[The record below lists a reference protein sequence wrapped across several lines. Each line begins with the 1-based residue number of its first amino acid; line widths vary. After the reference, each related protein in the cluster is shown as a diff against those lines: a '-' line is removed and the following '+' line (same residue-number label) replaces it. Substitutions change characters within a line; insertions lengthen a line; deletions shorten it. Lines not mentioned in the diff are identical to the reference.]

1 MNKMQ
6 RQLLTT
12 GTTSKNKKGRWDGS
26 VWYLD
31 EFGERKRKSFSGK
44 TQTEVQSRIRDYI
57 ADFNAE
63 VKSANDAANRPL
75 REGMQHWLEVFKYP
89 SLQRTSYDRYE
100 MTAKH
105 RIYPY
110 IGDKP
115 ISNINGPDIK
125 QLLNT
130 IMQNGKSYSTCKKA
144 YLLMSEYFRYLERED
159 VIEKNP
165 MRNVEMTKKA
175 NYLSAQGKENKP
187 QNELVTVF
195 SPEEIELLKA
205 EAFKRYGNGKPIYK
219 QSAVFFLMLNTGLR
233 RGEVCGLL
241 NRDINIDK
249 RVLHVRQA
257 VKEYFRRDG
266 MAIIKGQETKV
277 GPPKS
282 ATSVRDIPLNDTAI
296 EMINRLREEV
306 YLGED
311 APLIPNEDGG
321 YLKPINLLRRFY
333 RLQTAAGIPEDEQ
346 KGLHALRHT
355 FATTLING
363 IKQPDG
369 TIKSL
374 TVKQVADLLGHTTT
388 EITELYYVKKDNTKL
403 EGLTD
408 AFNL

>member
-1 MNKMQ
+1 MQ

-44 TQTEVQSRIRDYI
+44 TQTEVQERIKDYI
-57 ADFNAE
+57 FQFNQE
-63 VKSANDAANRPL
+63 VQASSEATNKPFK
-75 REGMQHWLEVFKYP
+75 EGMQHWLEVFKYP

-100 MTAKH
+100 VTAKYQ
-105 RIYPY
+105 IYPF

-115 ISNINGPDIK
+115 IGNITAADLKIV
-125 QLLNT
+125 LNE
-130 IMQNGKSYSTCKKA
+130 IMLSGKSYSTCKKA
-144 YLLMSEYFRYLERED
+144 YLLLNEYFRYLERED
-159 VIEKNP
+159 LIEKNP
-165 MRNVEMTKKA
+165 MRNVEMMKKA
-175 NYLSAQGKENKP
+175 NYLSAQGIENKP

-195 SPEEIELLKA
+195 SPEEIELLKK
-205 EAFKRYGNGKPIYK
+205 EAFKRFGNGKPLYK
-219 QSAVFFLMLNTGLR
+219 QSAVYFLMLNTGLR

-241 NRDINIDK
+241 NSDIDLEH
-249 RVLHVRQA
+249 RVLHVRRA
-257 VKEYFRRDG
+257 VKEYYHRDG
-266 MAIIKGQETKV
+266 MDRTKGQETKV

-282 ATSVRDIPLNDTAI
+282 ATSVRDVPLNDTAI

-311 APLIPNEDGG
+311 TPLIPNEKGDFI
-321 YLKPINLLRRFY
+321 KPINLLRRFY
-333 RLQTAAGIPEDEQ
+333 RLQTAAGIPEDEL

-355 FATTLING
+355 FATTLIKG

>member
-1 MNKMQ
+1 MQ

-44 TQTEVQSRIRDYI
+44 TQTEVQERIKEYI
-57 ADFNAE
+57 FRFNQEVQSSADTSNLAF
-63 VKSANDAANRPL
+63 K
-75 REGMQHWLEVFKYP
+75 EGMQHWLEVFKYP

-100 MTAKH
+100 VTAKYQ
-105 RIYPY
+105 IYPY

-115 ISNINGPDIK
+115 IGNITAADLKIV
-125 QLLNT
+125 LNE
-130 IMQNGKSYSTCKKA
+130 IMLSGKSYSTCKKA
-144 YLLMSEYFRYLERED
+144 YLLLNEYFRYLERED
-159 VIEKNP
+159 LIEKNP
-165 MRNVEMTKKA
+165 MRNVEMIKKA
-175 NYLSAQGKENKP
+175 NYLSAQGIENKP

-195 SPEEIELLKA
+195 SLEEIELLKA
-205 EAFKRYGNGKPIYK
+205 VAFKRFSNGKRLYK
-219 QSAVFFLMLNTGLR
+219 QSAVYFLMLNTGLR

-241 NRDINIDK
+241 NSDIDIEH
-249 RVLHVRQA
+249 RVLHVRRA
-257 VKEYFRRDG
+257 VKEYYRRDG
-266 MAIIKGQETKV
+266 MDRAKGQETKV

-282 ATSVRDIPLNDTAI
+282 ATSVRDVPLNDTAI
-296 EMINRLREEV
+296 EMINRQREEV
-306 YLGED
+306 YLGD
-311 APLIPNEDGG
+311 DTPLIPDENGG

-333 RLQTAAGIPEDEQ
+333 RLQTAAGIPEDEL

>member
-1 MNKMQ
+1 MYKMQ

-31 EFGERKRKSFSGK
+31 EFGGRKRKSFSGK
-44 TQTEVQSRIRDYI
+44 TQSEVQERIKEYIFRFNQEVQS
-57 ADFNAE
+57 
-63 VKSANDAANRPL
+63 SANTSNLAFK
-75 REGMQHWLEVFKYP
+75 EGMQHWLEVFKYP

-100 MTAKH
+100 VTAKYQ
-105 RIYPY
+105 IYPF

-115 ISNINGPDIK
+115 IGNITAADLKIV
-125 QLLNT
+125 LNE
-130 IMQNGKSYSTCKKA
+130 IMLSGKSYSTCKKA
-144 YLLMSEYFRYLERED
+144 YLLLNEYFRYLERED
-159 VIEKNP
+159 LIEKNP
-165 MRNVEMTKKA
+165 MRNVEMMKKA
-175 NYLSAQGKENKP
+175 NYLSAQGIENKP

-195 SPEEIELLKA
+195 SPEEIELLKK
-205 EAFKRYGNGKPIYK
+205 EAFKRFGNGKPLYK
-219 QSAVFFLMLNTGLR
+219 QSAVYFLMLNTGLR

-241 NRDINIDK
+241 NSDIDLEH
-249 RVLHVRQA
+249 RVLHVRRA
-257 VKEYFRRDG
+257 IKEYYRRDG
-266 MAIIKGQETKV
+266 MDRAKGQETKV

-282 ATSVRDIPLNDTAI
+282 ATSVRDVPLNYTAV
-296 EMINRLREEV
+296 EMITRLREEV

-311 APLIPNEDGG
+311 HPLIPNDDGG

-333 RLQTAAGIPEDEQ
+333 RLQTAAGIPKEEQ

-374 TVKQVADLLGHTTT
+374 TEKQVADLLGHTTT

>member
-1 MNKMQ
+1 MIMQ

-12 GTTSKNKKGRWDGS
+12 GTTSKNKKSRWDGS

-44 TQTEVQSRIRDYI
+44 TQSEVQEKIKEYI
-57 ADFNAE
+57 LKFNEE
-63 VKSANDAANRPL
+63 VQVNANAANISFKA
-75 REGMQHWLEVFKYP
+75 GMQHWLEVFKYP

-100 MTAKH
+100 VTAKYQ
-105 RIYPY
+105 IYPF
-110 IGDKP
+110 IGDKA
-115 ISNINGPDIK
+115 ISNITAADLKIV
-125 QLLNT
+125 LNE
-130 IMQNGKSYSTCKKA
+130 IMLSGKSYSTCKNA
-144 YLLMSEYFRYLERED
+144 YLLLNEYLRYLERED
-159 VIEKNP
+159 IIEKNP
-165 MRNVEMTKKA
+165 MRNVEMMKKA

-187 QNELVTVF
+187 QNELVTAF
-195 SPEEIELLKA
+195 SPEEIEL
-205 EAFKRYGNGKPIYK
+205 RYGNGKRMYK

-241 NRDINIDK
+241 NSDIDLEK
-249 RVLHVRQA
+249 RVLHVRHA
-257 VKEYFRRDG
+257 VKEFYRRDG
-266 MAIIKGQETKV
+266 MEKGKGQETKV

-282 ATSVRDIPLNDTAI
+282 ATSVRDVPLNNTAV
-296 EMINRLREEV
+296 EMITRLREEV

-311 APLIPNEDGG
+311 HPLIPNDDGG

-333 RLQTAAGIPEDEQ
+333 RLQTAAGIPKEEQ

-355 FATTLING
+355 FVTTLING

>member
-1 MNKMQ
+1 MQ

-31 EFGERKRKSFSGK
+31 EFGERKRKAFSGK
-44 TQTEVQSRIRDYI
+44 TQREVLDKIKKYI
-57 ADFNAE
+57 EEFNDE
-63 VKSANDAANRPL
+63 VRAAGSESNKPL
-75 REGMQHWLEVFKYP
+75 REGMQHWLEVFKFP

-105 RIYPY
+105 QIYPC
-110 IGDKP
+110 IGDMP
-115 ISNINGPDIK
+115 ISDITGADIK
-125 QLLNT
+125 KLLNG
-130 IMQNGKSYSTCKKA
+130 IMMDGKSYSTCKKA
-144 YLLMSEYFRYLERED
+144 YLLLSEYFRYLERED
-159 VIEKNP
+159 IIEKNP
-165 MRNVEMTKKA
+165 MRNVEMTKKG
-175 NYLSAQGKENKP
+175 NYLAAQGKENKP
-187 QNELVTVF
+187 QNELVTIF
-195 SPEEIELLKA
+195 TPDEIELLKA
-205 EAFKRYGNGKPIYK
+205 EAFKRFGNGKPMYK
-219 QSAVFFLMLNTGLR
+219 QAAVFYLMLNTGLR

-241 NRDINIDK
+241 NRDIDLDR

-257 VKEYFRRDG
+257 VKEYSRRDG
-266 MAIIKGQETKV
+266 MEIAKGQETKA

-282 ATSVRDIPLNDTAI
+282 ATSVRSVPLNDTAI
-296 EMINRLREEV
+296 EMINKLREEV

-311 APLIPNEDGG
+311 SPLIPNEDGG

-333 RLQTAAGIPEDEQ
+333 RLQTAAGIPEEEQ

-369 TIKSL
+369 TIKCL
-374 TVKQVADLLGHTTT
+374 PIKVVADILGHTTT
-388 EITELYYVKKDNTKL
+388 EITELYYDKKDNTKL

>member
-1 MNKMQ
+1 MQ

-31 EFGERKRKSFSGK
+31 EFGGRKRKSFSGK
-44 TQTEVQSRIRDYI
+44 TQSEVQERIKEYIFRFNQEVQS
-57 ADFNAE
+57 
-63 VKSANDAANRPL
+63 SANTSNLAFK
-75 REGMQHWLEVFKYP
+75 EGMQHWLEVFKYP

-100 MTAKH
+100 VTAKYQ
-105 RIYPY
+105 IYPF

-115 ISNINGPDIK
+115 IGNITAADLKIV
-125 QLLNT
+125 LNE
-130 IMQNGKSYSTCKKA
+130 IMLSGKSYSTCKKA
-144 YLLMSEYFRYLERED
+144 YLLLNEYFRYLERED
-159 VIEKNP
+159 LIEKNP
-165 MRNVEMTKKA
+165 MRNVEMMKKA
-175 NYLSAQGKENKP
+175 NYLSAQGIENKP

-205 EAFKRYGNGKPIYK
+205 EAFKRFGNGKPLYK
-219 QSAVFFLMLNTGLR
+219 QSAVYFLMLNTGLR

-241 NRDINIDK
+241 NSDIDLEH
-249 RVLHVRQA
+249 RVLHVRRA
-257 VKEYFRRDG
+257 VKEYYCRNG
-266 MAIIKGQETKV
+266 MDRAKGQETKV

-282 ATSVRDIPLNDTAI
+282 ATSVRDVPLNNTAI

-311 APLIPNEDGG
+311 TPLIPNEKGDFI
-321 YLKPINLLRRFY
+321 KPINLLRRFY
-333 RLQTAAGIPEDEQ
+333 RLQTAAGIPEEEL

>member
-1 MNKMQ
+1 MQ

-44 TQTEVQSRIRDYI
+44 TQSEVQERIKEYIFRFNQEVQS
-57 ADFNAE
+57 
-63 VKSANDAANRPL
+63 SANTSNLAFK
-75 REGMQHWLEVFKYP
+75 EGMQHWLEVFKYP

-100 MTAKH
+100 VTAKYQ
-105 RIYPY
+105 IYPY

-115 ISNINGPDIK
+115 IGNITAADLKIV
-125 QLLNT
+125 LNE
-130 IMQNGKSYSTCKKA
+130 IMLSGKSYSTCKKA
-144 YLLMSEYFRYLERED
+144 YLLLNEYFRYLERED
-159 VIEKNP
+159 LIDKNP
-165 MRNVEMTKKA
+165 MRNVEMMKKA
-175 NYLSAQGKENKP
+175 NYLSAQGIENKP

-195 SPEEIELLKA
+195 SPEEIELLKE
-205 EAFKRYGNGKPIYK
+205 EAFKRFSNGKPLYK
-219 QSAVFFLMLNTGLR
+219 QSAVYFLMLNTGLR

-241 NRDINIDK
+241 NSDIDLEH
-249 RVLHVRQA
+249 RVLHVRRA
-257 VKEYFRRDG
+257 VKEYYRRDG
-266 MAIIKGQETKV
+266 MDRAKGQETKV

-282 ATSVRDIPLNDTAI
+282 ATSVRDVPLNDTAI
-296 EMINRLREEV
+296 EMITRLREEV

-311 APLIPNEDGG
+311 SPLIPSEKGDFI
-321 YLKPINLLRRFY
+321 KPINLLRRFY
-333 RLQTAAGIPEDEQ
+333 RLQTAAGISENEL

>member
-1 MNKMQ
+1 MERK
-6 RQLLTT
+6 LLTN
-12 GTTSKNKKGRWDGS
+12 GTTSKNKNGRWNGS
-26 VWYLD
+26 VWYMD
-31 EFGERKRKSFSGK
+31 EHGERKRKSFSAD
-44 TQTEVQSRIRDYI
+44 TQK
-57 ADFNAE
+57 E
-63 VKSANDAANRPL
+63 VKERIKSYIEHFYDKPEIVADNASTKPL
-75 REGMQHWLEVFKYP
+75 KESMQNWLEVFKYP
-89 SLQRTSYDRYE
+89 SLQRTTYDRYE
-100 MTAKH
+100 VTAKH
-105 RIYPY
+105 QIYPY
-110 IGDKP
+110 LGKKIVRDITGA
-115 ISNINGPDIK
+115 DIK
-125 QLLNT
+125 KVLNT
-130 IMQNGKSYSTCKKA
+130 IVMSGKSYSTCKKA
-144 YLLMSEYFRYLERED
+144 YLLLSEFYRYLERED
-159 VIEKNP
+159 LIEKNP
-165 MRNVEMTKKA
+165 MRNVEMIKKA
-175 NYLSAQGKENKP
+175 NYLSAQGIENKP

-205 EAFKRYGNGKPIYK
+205 EAFKRFGNGKPLYK
-219 QSAVFFLMLNTGLR
+219 QSAVYFLMLNTGLR

-241 NRDINIDK
+241 NSDIDLEH
-249 RVLHVRQA
+249 RVLHVRRA
-257 VKEYFRRDG
+257 VKEYYRRDG
-266 MAIIKGQETKV
+266 MDRAKGQETKV

-282 ATSVRDIPLNDTAI
+282 ATSVRDVPLNDTAI

-311 APLIPNEDGG
+311 SPLIPNEKGNFI
-321 YLKPINLLRRFY
+321 KPINLLRRFY
-333 RLQTAAGIPEDEQ
+333 RLQTAAGIPEEEL

>member
-1 MNKMQ
+1 MIMQ

-44 TQTEVQSRIRDYI
+44 TQSEVQERIKEYI
-57 ADFNAE
+57 LKFNEE
-63 VKSANDAANRPL
+63 VQVNANAANISFKA
-75 REGMQHWLEVFKYP
+75 GIQHWLEVFKYP

-100 MTAKH
+100 VTAKYQ
-105 RIYPY
+105 IYPF
-110 IGDKP
+110 IGDKA
-115 ISNINGPDIK
+115 ISNITAADLKIV
-125 QLLNT
+125 LNE
-130 IMQNGKSYSTCKKA
+130 IMLSGKSYSTCKKA
-144 YLLMSEYFRYLERED
+144 YLLLNEYFRYLERED
-159 VIEKNP
+159 IIEKNP
-165 MRNVEMTKKA
+165 MRNVEMMKKA
-175 NYLSAQGKENKP
+175 NYLSTQGKENKP
-187 QNELVTVF
+187 QNELVTAF
-195 SPEEIELLKA
+195 SPEEIELLKK
-205 EAFKRYGNGKPIYK
+205 EAFKRYGNGKRMYK

-241 NRDINIDK
+241 NSDIDLEK
-249 RVLHVRQA
+249 RVLHVRHA
-257 VKEYFRRDG
+257 VKEFYRRDG
-266 MAIIKGQETKV
+266 MEKGKGQETKV

-282 ATSVRDIPLNDTAI
+282 ATSVRDVPLNNTAV
-296 EMINRLREEV
+296 EMITRLREEV

-311 APLIPNEDGG
+311 HPLIPNDDGG

-333 RLQTAAGIPEDEQ
+333 RLQTAAGIPKEEQ

>member
-1 MNKMQ
+1 MQ

-44 TQTEVQSRIRDYI
+44 TQTEVQEKIKEYI
-57 ADFNAE
+57 FRFNKE
-63 VKSANDAANRPL
+63 VESNTNTGNLSFK
-75 REGMQHWLEVFKYP
+75 EGMQHWLEVFKYP

-100 MTAKH
+100 VTAKYQ
-105 RIYPY
+105 IYPF

-115 ISNINGPDIK
+115 IGNITAADLKIV
-125 QLLNT
+125 LNE
-130 IMQNGKSYSTCKKA
+130 IMLSGKSYSTCKKA
-144 YLLMSEYFRYLERED
+144 YLLLNEYFRYLERED
-159 VIEKNP
+159 LIEKNP
-165 MRNVEMTKKA
+165 MRNVEMMKKA
-175 NYLSAQGKENKP
+175 NYLSAQGIENKP

-195 SPEEIELLKA
+195 SPEEIELLKK
-205 EAFKRYGNGKPIYK
+205 EAFKRFGNGKPLYK
-219 QSAVFFLMLNTGLR
+219 QSAVYFLMLNTGLR

-241 NRDINIDK
+241 NSDIDLEH
-249 RVLHVRQA
+249 RVLHVRRA
-257 VKEYFRRDG
+257 VKEYYRRDG
-266 MAIIKGQETKV
+266 MDRTKGQETKV

-282 ATSVRDIPLNDTAI
+282 ATSVRDVPLNDTAI

-311 APLIPNEDGG
+311 TPLIPNEKGDFI
-321 YLKPINLLRRFY
+321 KPINLLRRFY
-333 RLQTAAGIPEDEQ
+333 RLQTAAGIPEDEL

>member
-1 MNKMQ
+1 MQ

-12 GTTSKNKKGRWDGS
+12 GTKSKNKKGRWDGS

-44 TQTEVQSRIRDYI
+44 TQSEVQERIKEYI
-57 ADFNAE
+57 FRFNQE
-63 VKSANDAANRPL
+63 VQATSKIGNMPFK
-75 REGMQHWLEVFKYP
+75 EGMQHWLEVFKYP

-100 MTAKH
+100 VTAKYQ
-105 RIYPY
+105 IYPF

-115 ISNINGPDIK
+115 IGNITAADLKIV
-125 QLLNT
+125 LNE
-130 IMQNGKSYSTCKKA
+130 IMLSGKSYSTCKKA
-144 YLLMSEYFRYLERED
+144 YLLLNEYFRYLEREGL
-159 VIEKNP
+159 IEKNP
-165 MRNVEMTKKA
+165 MRNVEMMKKA
-175 NYLSAQGKENKP
+175 NYLSAQGIENKP

-195 SPEEIELLKA
+195 SPEEIELLKK
-205 EAFKRYGNGKPIYK
+205 EAFKRFGNGKPLYK
-219 QSAVFFLMLNTGLR
+219 QSAVYFLMLNTGLR

-241 NRDINIDK
+241 NSDIDLEH
-249 RVLHVRQA
+249 RVLHVRRA
-257 VKEYFRRDG
+257 VKEYYCRNG
-266 MAIIKGQETKV
+266 MDRAKGQETKV

-282 ATSVRDIPLNDTAI
+282 ATSVRDVPLNNTAI

-311 APLIPNEDGG
+311 TPLIPNEKGDFI
-321 YLKPINLLRRFY
+321 KPINLLRRFY
-333 RLQTAAGIPEDEQ
+333 RLQTAAGIPEEEL

>member
-1 MNKMQ
+1 MQ
-6 RQLLTT
+6 RKLLTN

-44 TQTEVQSRIRDYI
+44 TKQEVDQRIREYI
-57 ADFNAE
+57 QSFNEE
-63 VKSANDAANRPL
+63 VKSSDDLCNKPL
-75 REGMQHWLEVFKYP
+75 KESMQNWLEVFKYP
-89 SLQRTSYDRYE
+89 SLQRTTYDRYE
-100 MTAKH
+100 VSAKYQ
-105 RIYPY
+105 IYPA
-110 IGDKP
+110 IGNKP
-115 ISNINGPDIK
+115 VGDITGADIK
-125 QLLNT
+125 KLLNG
-130 IMQNGKSYSTCKKA
+130 IMMQGLSYSTAKKA
-144 YLLMSEYFRYLERED
+144 YLLLNEYFRYLERED
-159 VIEKNP
+159 HIDKNP
-165 MRNVEMTKKA
+165 MRNVEMIKKA

-195 SPEEIELLKA
+195 TTEEIEKLKA
-205 EAFKRYGNGKPIYK
+205 EAFKKFGNGKPLYK
-219 QSAVFFLMLNTGLR
+219 QSAVYFLMLNTGLR
-233 RGEVCGLL
+233 RGEVCGLF
-241 NRDINIDK
+241 NRDIDLEK
-249 RVLHVRQA
+249 RVLHVRHA
-257 VKEYFRRDG
+257 AKEYWRRDG
-266 MAIIKGQETKV
+266 MERGKGQETKL
-277 GPPKS
+277 GTPKS

-296 EMINRLREEV
+296 EMIQKLREEV

-311 APLIPNEDGG
+311 SPLIPDENGG
-321 YLKPINLLRRFY
+321 VLKPVNLLRRFY
-333 RLQTAAGIPEDEQ
+333 RLQRAVGIPEDEL

>member
-1 MNKMQ
+1 MK
-6 RQLLTT
+6 RQLLTN

-44 TQTEVQSRIRDYI
+44 TKQEVDQRIRDYI
-57 ADFNAE
+57 QSFNEE
-63 VKSANDAANRPL
+63 VKSSDDLCNKPL
-75 REGMQHWLEVFKYP
+75 KESMQNWLEVFKYP
-89 SLQRTSYDRYE
+89 SLQRTTYDRYE
-100 MTAKH
+100 VSAKYQ
-105 RIYPY
+105 IYPA
-110 IGDKP
+110 IGNKP
-115 ISNINGPDIK
+115 VVDITGADIK
-125 QLLNT
+125 KLLNG
-130 IMQNGKSYSTCKKA
+130 IMMQGLSYSTAKKA
-144 YLLMSEYFRYLERED
+144 YLLLSEYFRYLERED
-159 VIEKNP
+159 LIDKNP
-165 MRNVEMTKKA
+165 MRNVEMIKKA

-195 SPEEIELLKA
+195 TPEEIEKLKA
-205 EAFKRYGNGKPIYK
+205 EAFKKFGNGKPLYK
-219 QSAVFFLMLNTGLR
+219 QSAVYFLMLNTGLR
-233 RGEVCGLL
+233 RGEVCGLF
-241 NRDINIDK
+241 NRDIDLEK
-249 RVLHVRQA
+249 RVLHVRHA
-257 VKEYFRRDG
+257 AKEYWRRDG
-266 MAIIKGQETKV
+266 MERGKGQETKL
-277 GPPKS
+277 GTPKS

-311 APLIPNEDGG
+311 SPLIPDEKGNV
-321 YLKPINLLRRFY
+321 LKPVNLLRRFY
-333 RLQTAAGIPEDEQ
+333 RLQRAVGIPEDEL
-346 KGLHALRHT
+346 KGLHVLRHT

>member
-1 MNKMQ
+1 MKK
-6 RQLLTT
+6 QLLTN

-26 VWYLD
+26 VWYQD

-44 TQTEVQSRIRDYI
+44 TKQEVDKRIREYI
-57 ADFNAE
+57 EHFNDE
-63 VKSANDAANRPL
+63 VKSAGSESNKPL
-75 REGMQHWLEVFKYP
+75 KASMQNWLEVFKYP
-89 SLQRTSYDRYE
+89 SVQRTTYDRYD

-105 RIYPY
+105 HIYPI
-110 IGDKP
+110 IGNKP
-115 ISNINGPDIK
+115 VSNITAADIK
-125 QLLNT
+125 KLLNG
-130 IMQNGKSYSTCKKA
+130 IMMKGLSYSSCKKA
-144 YLLMSEYFRYLERED
+144 YLLLNEYFRYLERED
-159 VIEKNP
+159 HIEKNP
-165 MRNVEMTKKA
+165 MRNVEMIKKA
-175 NYLSAQGKENKP
+175 NYLTAQGKENKP

-195 SPEEIELLKA
+195 TPEEIERLKA
-205 EAFKRYGNGKPIYK
+205 EAFKRYGNGKHMYK
-219 QSAVFFLMLNTGLR
+219 QAAVYFLMLNTGLR
-233 RGEVCGLL
+233 RGEVCGLF
-241 NRDINIDK
+241 NRDIDIDK
-249 RVLHVRQA
+249 RVLHVRHA
-257 VKEYFRRDG
+257 AKEYWRRDG
-266 MAIIKGQETKV
+266 MERGKGQETQL
-277 GPPKS
+277 GTPKS

-311 APLIPNEDGG
+311 SPLIPDENGG
-321 YLKPINLLRRFY
+321 VLKPVNLLRRFY
-333 RLQTAAGIPEDEQ
+333 RLQRAVGIPEDEL

-363 IKQPDG
+363 INQPDG

>member
-1 MNKMQ
+1 MM
-6 RQLLTT
+6 
-12 GTTSKNKKGRWDGS
+12 S
-26 VWYLD
+26 
-31 EFGERKRKSFSGK
+31 
-44 TQTEVQSRIRDYI
+44 
-57 ADFNAE
+57 
-63 VKSANDAANRPL
+63 
-75 REGMQHWLEVFKYP
+75 
-89 SLQRTSYDRYE
+89 
-100 MTAKH
+100 
-105 RIYPY
+105 
-110 IGDKP
+110 
-115 ISNINGPDIK
+115 
-125 QLLNT
+125 
-130 IMQNGKSYSTCKKA
+130 GKSYSTCKKA
-144 YLLMSEYFRYLERED
+144 YLLLSEFYRYLERED
-159 VIEKNP
+159 LIEKNP
-165 MRNVEMTKKA
+165 MRNVEMIKKA
-175 NYLSAQGKENKP
+175 NYLSAQGIENKP

-205 EAFKRYGNGKPIYK
+205 EAFKRFGNGKPLYK
-219 QSAVFFLMLNTGLR
+219 QSAVYFLMLNTGLR

-241 NRDINIDK
+241 NSDIDLEH
-249 RVLHVRQA
+249 RVLHVRRA
-257 VKEYFRRDG
+257 VKEYYRRDG
-266 MAIIKGQETKV
+266 MDRAKGQETKV

-282 ATSVRDIPLNDTAI
+282 ATSVRDVPLNDTAI

-311 APLIPNEDGG
+311 SPLIPNEKGDFI
-321 YLKPINLLRRFY
+321 KPINLLRRFY
-333 RLQTAAGIPEDEQ
+333 RLQTAAGIPEEEL